1 MHLCRCEYVC
11 VYMSTRVHTRISTR
25 VRAYVC
31 AHASMCACMR
41 VGVYV
46 CAYVCLCVH
55 KYVGADI
62 PFRGEELVPPLR
74 LMDTILHLFFQILVF
89 APRAPNLI
97 LAVGGA
103 ICRSADW
110 PKSCTP
116 RVQPI
121 NIESGAGGRVEVSAV
136 APVARVVQDFV
147 HQPTK
152 RQSFTCTGARK

>member
-1 MHLCRCEYVC
+1 MYVPMHLCRGEYVC

-62 PFRGEELVPPLR
+62 PLP
-74 LMDTILHLFFQILVF
+74 FFPIFVF